1 MYINLARAGNLKLT
15 YIFYLLAL
23 CVQSYD
29 FDDMFGHMI
38 NVDITQA
45 RYMYFEQ
52 PFGLFDFGSS

>member
-15 YIFYLLAL
+15 YIFIYWPY
-23 CVQSYD
+23 VQSYD

-45 RYMYFEQ
+45 RYMYFAQ
-52 PFGLFDFGSS
+52 PFGLFDLDSS